1 MTFLLASVTPVCIFL
16 FIIYWRDTELEPI
29 ALLAKCFIGGFV
41 AYGIALVIELII
53 GIYTKETNNHFT
65 YSFYNSFINAAIP
78 EEGAKFFILY
88 RLIWKPKDS
97 NFDQN
102 YDGIVYAVFISMGLA
117 LIENITY
124 IIKGGMSV
132 AVLRTVLTVPAHG
145 LFAVQMGYFLSKA
158 KFDKLEN
165 QPLNLLKSCLVP
177 ILFHGLFDFALMYA
191 EKERHST
198 ALVALLSIMFCAI
211 VLLLWS
217 LGIKEINA
225 MLIRDKTVV
234 KNKPITFPKEND

>member
-1 MTFLLASVTPVCIFL
+1 
-16 FIIYWRDTELEPI
+16 
-29 ALLAKCFIGGFV
+29 
-41 AYGIALVIELII
+41 
-53 GIYTKETNNHFT
+53 
-65 YSFYNSFINAAIP
+65 
-78 EEGAKFFILY
+78 
-88 RLIWKPKDS
+88 
-97 NFDQN
+97 
-102 YDGIVYAVFISMGLA
+102 
-117 LIENITY
+117 
-124 IIKGGMSV
+124 
-132 AVLRTVLTVPAHG
+132 
-145 LFAVQMGYFLSKA
+145 MGYFLSKA